1 MLYGFLGEYKAIV
14 KLGLYTGKFL
24 SSVTNNVPQPR
35 GWYESNTHTHTL
47 IQQNVRICYQVLMKG
62 KWICLMLK
70 VKRTSEAAPLLHAA
84 QMPPSVSSD

>member
-35 GWYESNTHTHTL
+35 GWYESDTHTHTYTTECE
-47 IQQNVRICYQVLMKG
+47 N
-62 KWICLMLK
+62 
-70 VKRTSEAAPLLHAA
+70 LL
-84 QMPPSVSSD
+84 SSLDEGEVDLFDAKSQKNIRSGSTVTCSTDASFSLV